1 MRDETPVL
9 QYNKAGKFFYYPGV
23 TWLNVPVTLFMEAV
37 RVYKREYRCSAAYAV
52 RQARKLE
59 SWNREENEHV
69 FFWV

>member
-9 QYNKAGKFFYYPGV
+9 QYDKAGKFFYYPGV

-37 RVYKREYRCSAAYAV
+37 EVYQFEHRSSRTAAV
-52 RQARKLE
+52 QKARMLQYWE
-59 SWNREENEHV
+59 RDGNGRI